1 MENSI
6 HYKLRE
12 CHTNCQKTI
21 IGRIKE
27 NTDLRP
33 GEPKILEFLLEHE
46 PCEQKQIA
54 TGCSLDS
61 ASVTGILG
69 RMEKRGLVK
78 RENMNG
84 NRRSMSVKSNLGVSP
99 VSSIPYTITRI
110 TGLEMG
116 KATILFHIVLV
127 ALQILILRKAFKI
140 KNLLQVVVGVVFG
153 YYTACR
159 RGSNESCVR

>member
-27 NTDLRP
+27 NTDLRL

-84 NRRSMSVKSNLGVSP
+84 NRRSLYVSMTDEGRRLSKVVEDTFLSVDSAAVKGMSEDEVSEFMRLLGIINNNLTELGGIRNGRESN
-99 VSSIPYTITRI
+99 
-110 TGLEMG
+110 
-116 KATILFHIVLV
+116 
-127 ALQILILRKAFKI
+127 
-140 KNLLQVVVGVVFG
+140 
-153 YYTACR
+153 
-159 RGSNESCVR
+159 

>member
-61 ASVTGILG
+61 ASVTGMLG

-84 NRRSMSVKSNLGVSP
+84 NRRSLYVSMTDEGRRLSKVVEDTFLSVDSAAIKGMSEDEVSEFMRLLGIINNNLTELGGIRNGRESN
-99 VSSIPYTITRI
+99 
-110 TGLEMG
+110 
-116 KATILFHIVLV
+116 
-127 ALQILILRKAFKI
+127 
-140 KNLLQVVVGVVFG
+140 
-153 YYTACR
+153 
-159 RGSNESCVR
+159 

>member
-27 NTDLRP
+27 NADLRP

-54 TGCSLDS
+54 AGCSLDS

-84 NRRSMSVKSNLGVSP
+84 NRRSLYVSMTDEGRRLSKVVEDAFLAVDNAAVKGMSEDEVSEFMRLLGIINNNLTELGGIRNGRESN
-99 VSSIPYTITRI
+99 
-110 TGLEMG
+110 
-116 KATILFHIVLV
+116 
-127 ALQILILRKAFKI
+127 
-140 KNLLQVVVGVVFG
+140 
-153 YYTACR
+153 
-159 RGSNESCVR
+159 

>member
-84 NRRSMSVKSNLGVSP
+84 NRRSLYVSMTDEGRRLSKVVEDTFLSVDSAAIKGMSEDEVSEFMRLLGIINNNLTELGGIRNGRESN
-99 VSSIPYTITRI
+99 
-110 TGLEMG
+110 
-116 KATILFHIVLV
+116 
-127 ALQILILRKAFKI
+127 
-140 KNLLQVVVGVVFG
+140 
-153 YYTACR
+153 
-159 RGSNESCVR
+159 

>member
-54 TGCSLDS
+54 AGCSLDS

-84 NRRSMSVKSNLGVSP
+84 NRRSLYVSMTDEGRRLSKVVEDTFLSVDSAAIKGMSEDEVSEFMRLLGIINNNLTEPGGIRNGRESN
-99 VSSIPYTITRI
+99 
-110 TGLEMG
+110 
-116 KATILFHIVLV
+116 
-127 ALQILILRKAFKI
+127 
-140 KNLLQVVVGVVFG
+140 
-153 YYTACR
+153 
-159 RGSNESCVR
+159 

>member
-21 IGRIKE
+21 IGQIKE

-84 NRRSMSVKSNLGVSP
+84 NRRSLYVSMTDEGRRLSKVVEDTFLAVDSAAIKGMSDDEVSEFMRLLGIINNNLTELGGIRNGRESN
-99 VSSIPYTITRI
+99 
-110 TGLEMG
+110 
-116 KATILFHIVLV
+116 
-127 ALQILILRKAFKI
+127 
-140 KNLLQVVVGVVFG
+140 
-153 YYTACR
+153 
-159 RGSNESCVR
+159 